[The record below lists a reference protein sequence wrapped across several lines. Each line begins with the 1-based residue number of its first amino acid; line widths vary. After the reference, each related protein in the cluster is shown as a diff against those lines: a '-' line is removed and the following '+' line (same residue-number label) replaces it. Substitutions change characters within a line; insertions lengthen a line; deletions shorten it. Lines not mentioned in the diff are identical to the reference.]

1 MAKQT
6 KGLLVGRYQII
17 KELARGGFGITY
29 LAKDTHSSRSPCV
42 VKKLNP
48 QNADI
53 ETAKTLFQR
62 EAHFLSYLQQNQ
74 QIPKYF
80 NYFEEEQDSYI
91 VQEYIEGK
99 SLDKLL
105 DQLWTKPKVI
115 EFLLEILLI
124 LKHLHQINILHRDI
138 KPSNIIRRDKDNK
151 FVLIDFGS
159 VKQLDP
165 RYLSYRSSQQQLPL
179 HTMIGTPGYAPIEQ
193 MEGKPG
199 FNSDIYGL
207 GMTAIHLLTGI
218 HPKNLKRNEQ
228 DDVIFA
234 NGVDINNSLASILTK
249 MVYSSP
255 DRRYHFVDDVLEDLN
270 NAIQYYNNN
279 NHNHNNTTTIDPN
292 NGFISLNE
300 ITETGNNTI
309 PFFIPENND
318 TQVPKRTFLKLW
330 HIPIGLIALGIT
342 LVILEFIYPFFRP
355 LYYSYEGNRL
365 LDLRQPEAALEQF
378 ENLRELKPNSPEAWK
393 GRADALLS
401 MGSDFRALDSYN
413 KALSLEPKNLKTLNN
428 KGKVLYNIGKYEDAL
443 ETSNKILGIDPNNA
457 EAWSG
462 KGLAYMGLRRYE
474 EASQS
479 FDKLREIRPD
489 EPKIW
494 GDIGLATEQLQG
506 PEAARNYYKLA
517 LESYDLL
524 IKRKPNDPF
533 AWTDRGNILQK
544 LNIPEKALP
553 SYEKALEIDKN
564 FYAALLGKGNTL
576 DRMGKPQEALLAFNR
591 ASEIRPDDYQVW
603 YNRGMLLAQ
612 RLQKHDEALQSFDK
626 AIERRNDFYP
636 AWLNKGLALL
646 DLKRYS
652 DALAAFDKAKNLAPK
667 DPFIWANRGSA
678 LQLLGKLKEAHD
690 SYQKAIELGF
700 PPEELREELE
710 KTKV

>member
-17 KELARGGFGITY
+17 KELARGGFGVTY
-29 LAKDTHSSRSPCV
+29 LAKDTQSSNSPCV

-62 EAHFLSYLQQNQ
+62 EAQFLSYLQQNR
-74 QIPKYF
+74 QIPKYS
-80 NYFEEEQDSYI
+80 NYFEEDEEFYI

-105 DQLWTKPKVI
+105 EQLWTKPKVI
-115 EFLLEILLI
+115 DFLREILLI
-124 LKHLHQINILHRDI
+124 LKHLHQINIIHRDI
-138 KPSNIIRRDKDNK
+138 KPSNVIRRDKDNK

-159 VKQLDP
+159 VKQLEP
-165 RYLSYRSSQQQLPL
+165 RYFSKGSSQYQLPL

-193 MEGKPG
+193 MEGKPS

-228 DDVIFA
+228 DNVIFP
-234 NGVDINNSLASILTK
+234 NGVDIDNSLATVLTK

-255 DRRYHFVDDVLEDLN
+255 ERRYQFVDDVLEDLN
-270 NAIQYYNNN
+270 NVIESYNNN
-279 NHNHNNTTTIDPN
+279 NHNNKTTIDPN

-300 ITETGNNTI
+300 ITAPRNDTI
-309 PFFIPENND
+309 PFFIPENNE
-318 TQVPKRTFLKLW
+318 TQLPKRTFLRLW

-342 LVILEFIYPFFRP
+342 LVSLEFIYPFLRP
-355 LYYSYEGNRL
+355 LYYSYQGDRL
-365 LDLRQPEAALEQF
+365 LDFRQPEAALEQF
-378 ENLRELKPNSPEAWK
+378 ENLREIKPNSPEAWK
-393 GRADALLS
+393 GRGDALLT

-413 KALSLEPKNLKTLNN
+413 KALSLQPNNLKTLNN
-428 KGKVLYNIGKYEDAL
+428 KSKVLYNIGKYQEAL
-443 ETSNKILGIDPNNA
+443 ETSNKVLAIDPNNA
-457 EAWSG
+457 EALSG
-462 KGLAYMGLRRYE
+462 QGLAYMGLRQYE

-479 FDKLREIRPD
+479 FEKLREIRPD

-494 GDIGLATEQLQG
+494 NDIALATEQLQG
-506 PEAARNYYKLA
+506 PEAGKNYYKLA
-517 LESYDLL
+517 LESYDFLL
-524 IKRKPNDPF
+524 KRKPQDPF
-533 AWTDRGNILQK
+533 AWTERGNILQK
-544 LNIPEKALP
+544 LNRPQDALT
-553 SYEKALEIDKN
+553 SYQKALEIDKN
-564 FYAALLGKGNTL
+564 FYVALVGKGNTL
-576 DRMGKPQEALLAFNR
+576 DAIGKPQDALLAFNR
-591 ASEIRPDDYQVW
+591 ASEIRPDDHQVW

-612 RLQKHDEALQSFDK
+612 RLQKYEEALQSFDK

-636 AWLNKGLALL
+636 AWLNKGLILL
-646 DLKRYS
+646 DLQRYS

-667 DPFIWANRGSA
+667 DAFVWANRGSA
-678 LQLLGKLKEAHD
+678 LELLGKRKEAYD

-700 PPEELREELE
+700 PQEQLREQLE

>member
-17 KELARGGFGITY
+17 KELARGGFGVTY
-29 LAKDTHSSRSPCV
+29 LAKDTQSSNSPCV

-62 EAHFLSYLQQNQ
+62 EAQFLSYLQQNR

-80 NYFEEEQDSYI
+80 NYFEEGQDFYI

-105 DQLWTKPKVI
+105 EQLWTKPKVI
-115 EFLLEILLI
+115 DFLQEILLI
-124 LKHLHQINILHRDI
+124 LKHLHQINIIHRDI

-165 RYLSYRSSQQQLPL
+165 RYLSNRSSEYQLPL

-199 FNSDIYGL
+199 LNSDIYGL
-207 GMTAIHLLTGI
+207 GMTAIHLLTGT
-218 HPKNLKRNEQ
+218 HPKNLKRDEQ
-228 DDVIFA
+228 DDVIFP
-234 NGVDINNSLASILTK
+234 NGVDIDNLLATILTK
-249 MVYSSP
+249 MVYCSP
-255 DRRYHFVDDVLEDLN
+255 ERRYQFVDDVLEDLN
-270 NAIQYYNNN
+270 KAIEYSNNN
-279 NHNHNNTTTIDPN
+279 NHNNKTTIEPN
-292 NGFISLNE
+292 NGFISPNE
-300 ITETGNNTI
+300 ITGTGNNTI
-309 PFFIPENND
+309 PFFIPDNNE
-318 TQVPKRTFLKLW
+318 TQLPPIRTFLKVW
-330 HIPIGLIALGIT
+330 HNPIGFIAVGIT
-342 LVILEFIYPFFRP
+342 LVSLELIYPFIRP
-355 LYYSYEGNRL
+355 LYYSYQGNRL

-378 ENLRELKPNSPEAWK
+378 ENLREIKPNSPEAWK
-393 GRADALLS
+393 GRGDALLS

-413 KALSLEPKNLKTLNN
+413 KALSLQPNNLKTLNN
-428 KGKVLYNIGKYEDAL
+428 KGKVLYNIGKYEEAL
-443 ETSNKILGIDPNNA
+443 ETSNKILAIDPNNA

-462 KGLAYMGLRRYE
+462 KGLAYMGLRQYK

-479 FDKLREIRPD
+479 FDKLRQIRPD

-506 PEAARNYYKLA
+506 AETARNYYKLA

-524 IKRKPNDPF
+524 VKRKPNDPF
-533 AWTDRGNILQK
+533 AWTDRGYILQK

-591 ASEIRPDDYQVW
+591 ASEIRPDDHQVW
-603 YNRGMLLAQ
+603 YNRGMLLTHH
-612 RLQKHDEALQSFDK
+612 LQKYEEALQSFDK
-626 AIERRNDFYP
+626 AIERRNDFSP
-636 AWLNKGLALL
+636 AWQSKGLALL
-646 DLKRYS
+646 ELKRYS
-652 DALAAFDKAKNLAPK
+652 DALAAFDKAKNLEPK
-667 DPFIWANRGSA
+667 NPYVWANRGSA
-678 LQLLGKLKEAHD
+678 LQLLGKPKEAHD

-700 PPEELREELE
+700 PPEQLREELE